1 MAEDTRRE
9 SLEHDEHRKLQ
20 RAKQHADGEHADNG
34 PGELQAPD
42 SVPSYPPSLL
52 ADVKLSGR
60 GNGPV
65 RTALMRQMQQTYGN
79 RATQRYIQRQATQ
92 AGSLPVQRHEANEE
106 VEPIQRTPS
115 VIKEEGE
122 EDRVL
127 EEQPVQTMRAS
138 SASLNVQ
145 RKPEVDALTTDE
157 EKAIKPLMT
166 GSAKDKQDAIDA
178 VAKAMVAKGDL
189 SLDKLQGKKVYYD
202 ASTSG
207 EGLTSTNFDKGKPT
221 PSKLTMG
228 DAAFASIPW
237 LYSSILHEYQHVKQH
252 QALAKPGDFAPQSDK
267 FEVEAYAAEII
278 NANRTGVINDKAQM
292 EDLWKRL
299 YNNYYKDITDDT
311 QKKALKSLITQ
322 AHGIVEKATGKTF
335 PLDL

>member
-1 MAEDTRRE
+1 MTKDSSRE
-9 SLEHDEHRKLQ
+9 SRDQDEHRRLQ
-20 RAKQHADGEHADNG
+20 RAREHADFG
-34 PGELQAPD
+34 HSVDTSEDKQANE
-42 SVPSYPPSLL
+42 STPSYPQSLL
-52 ADVKLSGR
+52 ADPRLSGR

-79 RATQRYIQRQATQ
+79 RATQRYLQRQATQ
-92 AGSLPVQRHEANEE
+92 AGSLPVQRHEANED

-122 EDRVL
+122 EERVL

-145 RKPEVDALTTDE
+145 RKPEVDVLTTGE

-166 GSAKDKQDAIDA
+166 GSAKDKQAAIDA
-178 VAKAMVAKGDL
+178 VAKAMVEKGDL
-189 SLDKLQGKKVYYD
+189 SVDKLQGKKVYYD

-207 EGLTSTNFDKGKPT
+207 EGLTSTSFDKGKPT

-252 QALAKPGDFAPQSDK
+252 QALKKPSDFQSDK
-267 FEVEAYAAEII
+267 AEVEAYAAEII

-299 YNNYYKDITDDT
+299 YDGYYKDITDDA

-322 AHGIVEKATGKTF
+322 AHEIVEKATGKTF
-335 PLDL
+335 TLNL